1 MEKLK
6 NFKIEKKTILLS
18 IIFLIFGLF
27 ISSIVKYGDDADT
40 YALILS
46 YLGIIEKGIYSPSRF
61 YGSPLA
67 EIIIGFF
74 SYNFGGQISS
84 YLCYVLYLISLICL
98 FSYFKNERKE
108 NSHNKIYFIILA
120 ISNPILLFDNSNP
133 SDFPLALFFFSAG
146 ILTLKCRFNL
156 IACLLLGFSIAC
168 RANYAAFVYLILLF
182 HIFSKE
188 KKNYNDKIFAI
199 INTSVVAGL
208 FYLPILIQNKFKL
221 NFIKNTGG
229 PSFELYELLPRFF
242 YKIYLSIGIYSSIL
256 FIILLFFIKQNL
268 IKKIINKYKKEIFII
283 ILNLL
288 IFFFIPS
295 KTAIISLSILMLYLI
310 TLNILKRKI
319 ILILI
324 LCNIIYWIV
333 GYKILNI
340 TYKSTNKCD
349 AIQAADASFTFKLEK
364 GFYLIK
370 KEKIKIKMN
379 CDSNFFN
386 NKKKNYMN
394 GEKLSFNNAARH

>member
-6 NFKIEKKTILLS
+6 NLKIEKKTILLS
-18 IIFLIFGLF
+18 VIFLIFGLF
-27 ISSIVKYGDDADT
+27 VSSIVKYGDDADT

-84 YLCYVLYLISLICL
+84 YICYVLYLISLICL
-98 FSYFKNERKE
+98 FSYFENERRK

-120 ISNPILLFDNSNP
+120 ITNPILLFDNSNP
-133 SDFPLALFFFSAG
+133 SDFPLALFFFSTG
-146 ILTLKCRFNL
+146 ILTLKYRFNL

-182 HIFSKE
+182 HFFSKE
-188 KKNYNDKIFAI
+188 KKIYNDKIFTI
-199 INTSVVAGL
+199 INTSVVASL
-208 FYLPILIQNKFKL
+208 FYLPVLIQNKFKL
-221 NFIKNTGG
+221 SFIKNTGG
-229 PSFELYELLPRFF
+229 PPFELYELLSRLI

-256 FIILLFFIKQNL
+256 FVLLLFFIKLNL
-268 IKKIINKYKKEIFII
+268 IKKIIDKYKKEIFIFA
-283 ILNLL
+283 LNLL

-310 TLNILKRKI
+310 VLNILKRKI

-324 LCNIIYWIV
+324 LCNILYWIV
-333 GYKILNI
+333 SYRILDI
-340 TYKSTNKCD
+340 TYKSTNECD
-349 AIQAADASFTFKLEK
+349 AINATDAKFTFKIEE
-364 GFYLIK
+364 GFFLIK

-379 CDSNFFN
+379 CDSNFFK
-386 NKKKNYMN
+386 NKKKNYFN
-394 GEKLSFNNAARH
+394 GERLSFDNTTRH

>member
-1 MEKLK
+1 MLKNLQKLK
-6 NFKIEKKTILLS
+6 IDNIKVLTI

-46 YLGIIEKGIYSPSRF
+46 YLGIIEKGVYSPSRF

-67 EIIIGFF
+67 EIIIGFL
-74 SYNFGGQISS
+74 SYNFGGHLSS
-84 YLCYVLYLISLICL
+84 LICYILYLISLKFL
-98 FSYFKNERKE
+98 FSYFDNERKKT
-108 NSHNKIYFIILA
+108 NNKIYFVLLA

-146 ILTLKCRFNL
+146 ILTLKYRFNL
-156 IACLLLGFSIAC
+156 IACLLLAFSIAC

-182 HIFSKE
+182 HFFSKE
-188 KKNYNDKIFAI
+188 NKNYTDTIFI
-199 INTSVVAGL
+199 TINTTVVASL
-208 FYLPILIQNKFKL
+208 FYLPILMQNKFKL
-221 NFIKNTGG
+221 DFIKNTGG
-229 PSFELYELLPRFF
+229 PSIDLYELLPRFF
-242 YKIYLSIGIYSSIL
+242 YKIYLSIGIYSSVVFFL
-256 FIILLFFIKQNL
+256 LLFFIKLNL
-268 IKKIINKYKKEIFII
+268 IKKIIYNHNKEISLFL
-283 ILNLL
+283 LNLL

-295 KTAIISLSILMLYLI
+295 KTAIISLSILMLYFIVLK
-310 TLNILKRKI
+310 ILTKKI

-324 LCNIIYWIV
+324 LSNVLYWIV
-333 GYKILNI
+333 SYKILDI

-349 AIQAADASFTFKLEK
+349 AIQAIDASFTFKLDE

-379 CDSNFFN
+379 CDSYYFK
-386 NKKKNYMN
+386 NKKNNYLN
-394 GEKLSFNNAARH
+394 GEKLSFDNAARH

>member
-6 NFKIEKKTILLS
+6 NFKIEKKKILLS

-27 ISSIVKYGDDADT
+27 ISSVVKYGDDADS

-84 YLCYVLYLISLICL
+84 YICYVLYLLSLICL
-98 FSYFKNERKE
+98 FTYFKNEKNE

-120 ISNPILLFDNSNP
+120 ITNPVLLFDNSNP
-133 SDFPLALFFFSAG
+133 SDFPLALFFFSTG
-146 ILTLKCRFNL
+146 ILTLKYRFNL
-156 IACLLLGFSIAC
+156 IACLLLGFAIAS

-182 HIFSKE
+182 HFFSKE
-188 KKNYNDKIFAI
+188 KKNYNDKIFTI
-199 INTSVVAGL
+199 INTTVVGSL

-229 PSFELYELLPRFF
+229 PSIELFELVPRFI
-242 YKIYLSIGIYSSIL
+242 YKIYLSVGIYSSIL
-256 FIILLFFIKQNL
+256 FFLLLFFTKHNL
-268 IKKIINKYKKEIFII
+268 IKKIIDKHKKEIFII
-283 ILNLL
+283 LLNLL

-310 TLNILKRKI
+310 AINILKKKI
-319 ILILI
+319 IFILI
-324 LCNIIYWIV
+324 FSNILYWIV
-333 GYKILNI
+333 SYKILDI
-340 TYKSTNKCD
+340 TYKSTNKCEAINALD
-349 AIQAADASFTFKLEK
+349 ANFTFKLEE
-364 GFYLIK
+364 GFYLMK

-379 CDSNFFN
+379 CDSNFFK
-386 NKKKNYMN
+386 NKKNNYLN
-394 GEKLSFNNAARH
+394 GEKLSFDNTTRH